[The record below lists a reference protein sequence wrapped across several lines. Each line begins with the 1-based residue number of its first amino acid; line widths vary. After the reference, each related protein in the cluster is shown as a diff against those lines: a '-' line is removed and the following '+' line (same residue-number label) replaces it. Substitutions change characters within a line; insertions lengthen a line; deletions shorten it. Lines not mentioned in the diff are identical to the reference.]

1 MDQEITD
8 EERTNE
14 VGLFNTAESYW
25 KSAAALYAVNVKA
38 SHARSPVLFLY
49 YHAIELYLKA
59 FLRGNGHSAKEL
71 RGKKFG
77 HKICCLSERAAE
89 LGLTYMDEDKE
100 IFSRMGSTDAM
111 LRSRYIQTGFTNW
124 PTPEG
129 LERTCLSLRVA
140 VAKNLREK
148 GLTIWL

>member
-1 MDQEITD
+1 VVHAQRLRDLPVRHLRLQLLD
-8 EERTNE
+8 APGDL
-14 VGLFNTAESYW
+14 V
-25 KSAAALYAVNVKA
+25 ALGRDGK
-38 SHARSPVLFLY
+38 
-49 YHAIELYLKA
+49 KA

-77 HKICCLSERAAE
+77 HKVCCLTERAAE

-140 VAKNLREK
+140 VATNLREK

>member
-1 MDQEITD
+1 MNQSETD
-8 EERTNE
+8 LGIVNE
-14 VGLFNTAESYW
+14 SQLLG
-25 KSAAALYAVNVKA
+25 
-38 SHARSPVLFLY
+38 
-49 YHAIELYLKA
+49 
-59 FLRGNGHSAKEL
+59 
-71 RGKKFG
+71 FG
-77 HKICCLSERAAE
+77 ISERAAE